1 MHKEVPLSMYLRSL
15 GGLLECCF
23 ESIPKQTFFWKI
35 FIKHSKQTQVAILQ
49 NTGETL
55 PGGSGIA
62 SSSHFAPSCCGFS
75 FLSLQED
82 ESVLPTLWVTTLVCP
97 GLAMVHD
104 VGCFPISFEIQM
116 REDSSSSVA
125 TAAMNNY
132 FLLLHS
138 RQFFFSHAKPDYI
151 KYIFLPVSALW
162 KHREKWKCHPHTR
175 AQHQRNSL
183 QLFQTKQQCAA

>member
-138 RQFFFSHAKPDYI
+138 RQFFFFSCK
-151 KYIFLPVSALW
+151 
-162 KHREKWKCHPHTR
+162 TR
-175 AQHQRNSL
+175 L
-183 QLFQTKQQCAA
+183 Y